1 MTLVRWKPFDEMM
14 NMHGRI
20 NRLFQDEM
28 LQERERDMTMRT
40 WTPATDIYETKEEY
54 VFRLELPGI
63 RKDEVK
69 VEFDGET
76 LNISGERKEETEV
89 RKESYHRV
97 ERCCGSFKRSFS
109 IPKNVDGSKI
119 TAQMKDG
126 ILELKVPKVEESK
139 TKAIPISVK

>member
-1 MTLVRWKPFDEMM
+1 
-14 NMHGRI
+14 MHGRI

>member
-1 MTLVRWKPFDEMM
+1 
-14 NMHGRI
+14 MHGRI

-28 LQERERDMTMRT
+28 LQERERDMAMRT

>member
-1 MTLVRWKPFDEMM
+1 
-14 NMHGRI
+14 MHGRI

-76 LNISGERKEETEV
+76 LNISGERKEEKEV